1 MSNFIHDIRQEYID
15 SFCNIEDDVLKDL
28 YKETHLTQLNPRMI
42 SGPSLAAL
50 ISMLIKISN
59 AKNVLEIGTYSGY
72 TSICIA
78 RSLPENGKLTS
89 IEINDEIE
97 WLIRKYFKRA
107 DVENKINLLIGDALE
122 ILPKLDE
129 IFDIVF
135 IDADKREYKKYY
147 ELVLPKT
154 ITGGL
159 ILVDNVLWDNKIF
172 SCVESNDY
180 MTKGVIEFNDFVRN
194 DSRVEKLILDI
205 RDGLMILRKKN
216 LKVIE
221 TNR

>member
-1 MSNFIHDIRQEYID
+1 MSNFIHDIRQEYTDI
-15 SFCNIEDDVLKDL
+15 FCDIEDDILKDL
-28 YKETHLTQLNPRMI
+28 YRETHLTQLHPRMI
-42 SGPSLAAL
+42 SGPTQAAF
-50 ISMLIKISN
+50 ISMLVKISN

-78 RSLPENGKLTS
+78 RSLPENGKLIS

-107 DVENKINLLIGDALE
+107 GLENKINLLIGHALE
-122 ILPKLDE
+122 ILPKLDKV
-129 IFDIVF
+129 FDLVF

-154 ITGGL
+154 KPGGL

-172 SCVESNDY
+172 SHVESNDY

-194 DSRVEKLILDI
+194 DSRVEKVILDI
-205 RDGLMILRKKN
+205 RDGLMILRKK
-216 LKVIE
+216 
-221 TNR
+221 